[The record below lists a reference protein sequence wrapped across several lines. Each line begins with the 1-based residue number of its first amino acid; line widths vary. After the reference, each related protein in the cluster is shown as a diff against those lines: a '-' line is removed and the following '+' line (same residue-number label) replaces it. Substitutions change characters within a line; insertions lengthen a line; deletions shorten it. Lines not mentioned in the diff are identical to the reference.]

1 MSRKFP
7 VNIFLKSYNKE
18 SNEGYFLEVDFHYP
32 EKWHKLHN
40 DLPFLPER
48 VKLEKCVANLHGKIE
63 EVIHTIN
70 LKHALN
76 HGLNLNKVLKVIKF
90 NQQAWLTRIK
100 CWYEYKAKIKRKK

>member
-1 MSRKFP
+1 MPQKFP
-7 VNIFLKSYNKE
+7 VNIFLKSYNKG

-48 VKLEKCVANLHGKIE
+48 VKLEKCVANLHGKIK
-63 EVIHTIN
+63 EVIHTRN
-70 LKHALN
+70 LKHPLN

-90 NQQAWLTRIK
+90 NQQAWLKQIK
-100 CWYEYKAKIKRKK
+100 CWY